1 MTRREVLFY
10 AAFLIAMGAGWG
22 ITQPLTKIAVSTGYG
37 HFGLVF
43 WQLLIGAV
51 LMGIICVVRRMALPL
66 NVRALRL
73 YLILA
78 MVGTVLPNS
87 LSYQAAV
94 FLPAG
99 IMSLLISTVP
109 MFAFVIALML
119 GNDHFRWR
127 RLIGLAFG
135 FAGVLLIV
143 APAVDLGQ
151 DIPVGWAALY
161 LIVALFY
168 AFEGNYVNKWGT
180 QGLGPF
186 QVMLGASLVG
196 LVVVTPLTLAT
207 GQFIMPGTPMP
218 VTQMA
223 LLASSV
229 IHVLVYASY
238 VWLVGRAGAVFT
250 VQVSYFVTGFG
261 LIWASLILDE
271 TYAPTIWIALS
282 AMFIG
287 MYFVQP
293 RPKVALA
300 VDPAMG
306 ETGG

>member
-10 AAFLIAMGAGWG
+10 SAFLVVMGAGWG

-37 HFGLVF
+37 HFGLLF
-43 WQLLIGAV
+43 WQLVIGAV
-51 LMGIICVVRRMALPL
+51 LMGVICTLRRVALPL
-66 NVRALRL
+66 NTAALRL

-78 MVGTVLPNS
+78 LIGAVLPNS

-99 IMSLLISTVP
+99 IMALLISTVP

-135 FAGVLLIV
+135 LIGVLMIV

-151 DIPVGWAALY
+151 DIPVGWAAIY
-161 LIVALFY
+161 LLTALFY

-180 QGLGPF
+180 LGLDPF
-186 QVMLGASLVG
+186 QIMLGASLAG
-196 LVVVTPLTLAT
+196 LMIVVPMTIVT
-207 GQFIMPGTPMP
+207 GQFIAPVWPMP
-218 VTQMA
+218 AAQSA
-223 LLASSV
+223 LTASSTV
-229 IHVLVYASY
+229 HVFVYASY
-238 VWLVGRAGAVFT
+238 VWLVGRAGAVFA
-250 VQVSYFVTGFG
+250 VQVSYMVTGFG
-261 LIWASLILDE
+261 LLWANIILGE
-271 TYAPTIWIALS
+271 AYAPTIWIALS
-282 AMFIG
+282 AMFVG

-300 VDPAMG
+300 AVSTMG
-306 ETGG
+306 ETEA